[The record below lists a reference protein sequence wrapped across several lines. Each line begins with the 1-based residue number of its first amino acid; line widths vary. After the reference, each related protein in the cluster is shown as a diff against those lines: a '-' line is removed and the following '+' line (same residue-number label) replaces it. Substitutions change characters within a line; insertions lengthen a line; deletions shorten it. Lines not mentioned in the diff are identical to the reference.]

1 MRIIVRELIAGA
13 HQRRRPRRGDGRW
26 LCSPSIT
33 TGKLALTAALALI
46 VDLFVAAVG
55 GILAPLILER
65 LGRDPAVS
73 SSIIVTFMTDF

>member
-1 MRIIVRELIAGA
+1 MGLAVLAFY
-13 HQRRRPRRGDGRW
+13 HD
-26 LCSPSIT
+26 
-33 TGKLALTAALALI
+33 GKLALTAALALI

-73 SSIIVTFMTDF
+73 SSIIVTFLTDLMGFFSVLAIAALILL